1 LALLAEV
8 HVLVPSREIRIFI
21 TVIAYGAGV
30 DYCVFLIDRYREE
43 LDAGF
48 TASEAAARAIGHAG
62 GAVSASAATV
72 ICGIGMMAFAQFGK
86 IREAGYVIPFCLIIV
101 LCAALT
107 FAPALLRLTGRWVF
121 WPIGQVGATGEER
134 GRGPMTRFL
143 NRLFQPNFM
152 PDFWS
157 RIGPAL
163 ARRPGLI
170 WLTTVAVM
178 APFAVLAVL
187 FYDKINYDPL
197 SELPASAPSV
207 AGASLLE
214 RHFAPGLQGPTTVL
228 VQNNE
233 INFDS
238 DQGADL
244 IRELSGRLEANK
256 SALAIADL
264 RSLARPLGTTEVAQE
279 SLARIPLPRPLAEQA
294 IRRRA
299 SAYYVSHAGDLSG
312 HVARLDLVLAV
323 SPFSLQGIEQLDRI
337 EHFLQAAFAEGLL
350 PGSQVYF
357 SGTAATI
364 RNLRA
369 VTRADQSR
377 LQKLVPVT
385 VFLLLLIAFRRP
397 VLSFYLILTVLFSYL
412 ATLGA
417 TFLIFWMLDPQG
429 FAGLDWKVPL
439 FLFTILVAV
448 GEDYNI
454 FLVSR
459 IDEERRTRGAI
470 PGILTGLARTGRI
483 ISTCGFIMAG
493 TFAALFAGS
502 FLAMKELGFAL
513 AVGVLLDTLIVRPVL
528 VPTFMIRLEIR
539 RAQTRRSSPEAR
551 TQAAITQDVG

>member
-1 LALLAEV
+1 
-8 HVLVPSREIRIFI
+8 
-21 TVIAYGAGV
+21 
-30 DYCVFLIDRYREE
+30 
-43 LDAGF
+43 
-48 TASEAAARAIGHAG
+48 
-62 GAVSASAATV
+62 
-72 ICGIGMMAFAQFGK
+72 
-86 IREAGYVIPFCLIIV
+86 
-101 LCAALT
+101 
-107 FAPALLRLTGRWVF
+107 
-121 WPIGQVGATGEER
+121 
-134 GRGPMTRFL
+134 
-143 NRLFQPNFM
+143 
-152 PDFWS
+152 
-157 RIGPAL
+157 
-163 ARRPGLI
+163 
-170 WLTTVAVM
+170 
-178 APFAVLAVL
+178 
-187 FYDKINYDPL
+187 
-197 SELPASAPSV
+197 
-207 AGASLLE
+207 
-214 RHFAPGLQGPTTVL
+214 
-228 VQNNE
+228 
-233 INFDS
+233 
-238 DQGADL
+238 L

-279 SLARIPLPRPLAEQA
+279 ALARIPLPRPLAEQA